1 MAMVMIIACSGVTKI
16 ELNLHRA
23 LQCPGVKNL
32 KRLKKQEKI
41 MQTYA
46 KT

>member
-32 KRLKKQEKI
+32 KRFNVEETGKDH
-41 MQTYA
+41 A
-46 KT
+46 DVC